1 MQVRVFSFPFFPALT
16 RSYIECPSFLHLSQN
31 ICNLPLK
38 KMRILPQ
45 LLFLFV
51 GPAASFEYSIVGAGS
66 LVLTDV
72 STSITDVVT
81 LFTNEELLVTAD
93 GIEWE
98 QTGAINGSD
107 NLLFFETLVN
117 GKVQATGNVS
127 LANVGRELPGSID
140 AGTIKVEKGGRY
152 TIEVVLTLDE
162 SEASTSNSFEA
173 YAAGVAIIPLL
184 VVLLFAVTT
193 HMVSRQTDLGF
204 FPFYLGTIA
213 HME

>member
-1 MQVRVFSFPFFPALT
+1 L
-16 RSYIECPSFLHLSQN
+16 LLSQN
-31 ICNLPLK
+31 ICNLQQK

-45 LLFLFV
+45 LILLFV
-51 GPAASFEYSIVGAGS
+51 GPAAAFDYSIIGAGS

-72 STSITDVVT
+72 ATSIKDVVT
-81 LFTNEELLVTAD
+81 LFTNEEVLVTAD
-93 GIEWE
+93 GIEWDE
-98 QTGAINGSD
+98 TGAVDGSD

-127 LANVGRELPGSID
+127 LADVGRELPESID

-152 TIEVVLTLDE
+152 TIEVVLTVDAV
-162 SEASTSNSFEA
+162 EASTSNSFEA

-193 HMVSRQTDLGF
+193 HMVSCQTELGL
-204 FPFYLGTIA
+204 FPFILDP
-213 HME
+213 